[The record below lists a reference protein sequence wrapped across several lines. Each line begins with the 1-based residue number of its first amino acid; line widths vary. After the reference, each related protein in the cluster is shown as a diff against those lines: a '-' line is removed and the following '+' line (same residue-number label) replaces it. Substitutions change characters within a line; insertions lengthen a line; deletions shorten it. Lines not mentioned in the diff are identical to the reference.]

1 MSEINPNRGKEMINK
16 AISDYKEKIEQQKSH
31 ELVLSSY
38 MVTKPW
44 GHEIWLELNEF
55 YAYKIIHMKE
65 GSQSSLQMHK
75 MKVEANYVIE
85 GEAEVLLEDDSG
97 QLKSFIFKKGSGWV
111 VPRGKKHRVIAKTT
125 YTSVEVSSPHLDDV
139 IRFKDDTNRG
149 SGKIDEEHNTWWLND
164 VVRFENDSKPT
175 TKNDS

>member
-65 GSQSSLQMHK
+65 GFQSSLQMHK
-75 MKVEANYVIE
+75 MKVEANYVVE

-149 SGKIDEEHNTWWLND
+149 SGKIDEEHSTWWLND
-164 VVRFENDSKPT
+164 VVRFENDSKST